1 MKKQISFLLTLLS
14 VAVVFA
20 QDDPQAFTRKILIEQ
35 FTTAQCGY
43 CPAGAERLA
52 TATDGQTN
60 VVWLRYHAGFGTDAL
75 TNDIAETMTCFYGG
89 STYAPAMMVDRT
101 HFDASRPGPVMSV
114 GSVSDIRRYL
124 SDAKSVKTYCKVQT
138 PEVKYNPD
146 TRALECTV
154 NVRFSDEVYGPD
166 TRLQVLLI
174 EDSIFMRQADNYAQA
189 IVDYWHY
196 GVVRDALTPLW
207 GVPLTVV
214 DGSFAQTFSYTLP
227 ADYVYQNC
235 KVAAIVY
242 NYDADNINNRQVL
255 NSAISGYLKNAV
267 GIGEVS
273 EGVQMRLFP
282 NPATGIVV
290 LVSDAAVRQVS
301 VVDATGRTNFSLPVD
316 GEQHVCLD
324 LSQLSAGLYL
334 VRMQTSQGI
343 ATRQLILR

>member
-1 MKKQISFLLTLLS
+1 
-14 VAVVFA
+14 
-20 QDDPQAFTRKILIEQ
+20 
-35 FTTAQCGY
+35 
-43 CPAGAERLA
+43 
-52 TATDGQTN
+52 
-60 VVWLRYHAGFGTDAL
+60 
-75 TNDIAETMTCFYGG
+75 
-89 STYAPAMMVDRT
+89 
-101 HFDASRPGPVMSV
+101 
-114 GSVSDIRRYL
+114 
-124 SDAKSVKTYCKVQT
+124 
-138 PEVKYNPD
+138 
-146 TRALECTV
+146 
-154 NVRFSDEVYGPD
+154 
-166 TRLQVLLI
+166 
-174 EDSIFMRQADNYAQA
+174 MRQADNYAQA

-290 LVSDAAVRQVS
+290 LESDAAVRQVS
-301 VVDATGRTNFSLPVD
+301 VVDATGRTLFSLPVD